1 MSFKQTK
8 AGALIEQFCKD
19 NKEMSTRGLA
29 SLVMEKN
36 PNIGSYEKIR
46 SMVRQYRGERGDWCR
61 RNFRG
66 GVETSKTTKQ
76 NTEEVTQDKKGNTNT
91 VTSKS
96 VRIKTL
102 EDLIKHCCIDLEE
115 WEIERHIVNKWE
127 VGAKNNKNDLIVAPL
142 YQVKAWL
149 KRKTDYIAMRNVRNE
164 IIADIR
170 KASRN
175 IPKIIHHKAKD
186 SRLLEI
192 SVADAHLGKLCWG
205 AETGDDYDL
214 SIAAAEYRKAVQSL
228 VSSASPG
235 VDRILYVVG
244 NDFYHYDTINNET
257 TAGTLQDTDTRWQ
270 KMFRAGRMAI
280 QDTAIMLSSI
290 APVDIVCV
298 QGNHDWERVFYLGEV
313 MEAVF
318 SNNKNINVDCTVKPR
333 KYYQYHSNLIGFT
346 HGDKE
351 KITDLPLIMA
361 SEQPALWAATKFR
374 EIHCGHIHKKKDI
387 KWVDIDEH
395 RGVRVRYLPSISG
408 IDSWHNTKGYLNQRS
423 AEAIEWTRKDGIA
436 ATYSHNL

>member
-1 MSFKQTK
+1 
-8 AGALIEQFCKD
+8 
-19 NKEMSTRGLA
+19 
-29 SLVMEKN
+29 
-36 PNIGSYEKIR
+36 
-46 SMVRQYRGERGDWCR
+46 MVRVYRGEHG
-61 RNFRG
+61 NFSRKYSKTRID
-66 GVETSKTTKQ
+66 TSKTTKET
-76 NTEEVTQDKKGNTNT
+76 TEEVTQDKKGNTNT

-96 VRIKTL
+96 SRIKTL
-102 EDLIKHCCIDLEE
+102 EDLIHYCCIDLEE
-115 WEIERHIVNKWE
+115 WEVERHIVNKWE
-127 VGAKNNKNDLIVAPL
+127 VGAKDANKEIVVEPL
-142 YQVKAWL
+142 FQIKAWL
-149 KRKTDYIAMRNVRNE
+149 KKRVDYIAMKNVRNE
-164 IIADIR
+164 ILADI
-170 KASRN
+170 KKIAPKV
-175 IPKIIHHKAKD
+175 PKIIHHKSKD

-214 SIAAAEYRKAVQSL
+214 SIAVQEYRKAVQSL

-280 QDTAIMLSSI
+280 QDTATMLSSI

-313 MEAVF
+313 IQAVF
-318 SNNKNINVDCTVKPR
+318 SNNKNITVDCTVRPR

-361 SEQPALWAATKFR
+361 SEQPTMWAATKFR

-408 IDSWHNTKGYLNQRS
+408 IDSWHSTKGYLNQRS